1 MTNTDYHILLTQTPN
16 YFGVFF
22 ISQWVEKACT
32 TIKGKRLIMKE
43 VLSREK
49 TNFVDDK
56 VVKTKKFD
64 FTQNEKQEA
73 EDLKNLLI
81 YQIKRYVT
89 KLYKNHL
96 TNLEDIRQEHLA
108 CLHKVGGLVDE
119 DFIKMIHFFDSQKAG
134 YLRKK
139 TLDSGN
145 ETIRDVENLLENFE
159 FKLKK

>member
-1 MTNTDYHILLTQTPN
+1 
-16 YFGVFF
+16 
-22 ISQWVEKACT
+22 
-32 TIKGKRLIMKE
+32 MKE
-43 VLSREK
+43 VLSKEK
-49 TNFVDDK
+49 TDFVTK
-56 VVKTKKFD
+56 VVTRTKKFD

-108 CLHKVGGLVDE
+108 SLEKVGGLVDE
-119 DFIKMIHFFDSQKAG
+119 DFIKMIHFFDGQKAG

-145 ETIRDVENLLENFE
+145 ETIRDIENLLENFE
-159 FKLKK
+159 FQLKK